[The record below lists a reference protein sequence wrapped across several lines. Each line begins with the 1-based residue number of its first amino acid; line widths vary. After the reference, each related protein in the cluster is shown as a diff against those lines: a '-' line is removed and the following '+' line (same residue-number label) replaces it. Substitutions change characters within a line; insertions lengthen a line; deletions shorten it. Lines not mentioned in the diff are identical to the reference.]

1 MTSCD
6 KTIWVQRYHDGE
18 LFGAERAA
26 TEAHLR
32 DCGECQ
38 QTLADLQRLS
48 FLIAAAPLAEMSDD
62 AMDRLRAYRPA
73 YDDEQGLLRIAS
85 WLTAAAAA
93 VLIAALLFDP
103 GDASDGNNQ
112 PAVWE
117 TLAVMTPASVQDDD
131 NAELLTAAQWMADD
145 LSIGERW

>member
-18 LFGAERAA
+18 YSASEQAA

-32 DCGECQ
+32 DCDECRR
-38 QTLADLQRLS
+38 TLADLRQLS
-48 FLIAAAPLAEMSDD
+48 ALLTRAPLATIPDD
-62 AMDRLRAYRPA
+62 AMDRLRAYRLTH
-73 YDDEQGLLRIAS
+73 DEQGIIRITS
-85 WLTAAAAA
+85 WLTATAAAI
-93 VLIAALLFDP
+93 LIVALLFEP
-103 GDASDGNNQ
+103 GGASNGNNQ

-117 TLAVMTPASVQDDD
+117 TLAVMTPAAVQDDG

-145 LSIGERW
+145 LSSGERW